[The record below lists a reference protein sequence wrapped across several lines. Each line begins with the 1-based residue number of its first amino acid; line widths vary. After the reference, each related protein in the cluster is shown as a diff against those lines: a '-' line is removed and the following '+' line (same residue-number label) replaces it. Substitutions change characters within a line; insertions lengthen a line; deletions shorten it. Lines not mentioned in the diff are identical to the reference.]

1 MPYTEVDQR
10 AINTIRA
17 LAMDAIQQAN
27 SGHPGLPMGAAPMAH
42 VLWSRFLRFNAND
55 PHWPDRDR
63 FVLSAGH
70 GSMLLYALLH
80 LSGYDVPMVEL
91 QRFRQ
96 WGSQTPGHP
105 EVGVTPGVEVSTGPL
120 GQGAANAVG
129 MAVAEAF
136 LAATYNQHDAQPVNH
151 WTYALVSDGDLM
163 EGIASEAASL
173 AGHLGLGKLIFLYD
187 DNLISLDGPTD
198 LSFSEDVLAR
208 FAAYGWQTLRVADG
222 NDCDAIEAALHEARA
237 DVNRP
242 SLIAVR
248 TIIGYGSPNY
258 AGTSRAHGEPL
269 GKEEVRLAKQALGLD
284 PDATFAVPHAVTQ
297 LWAEVARRNAKHYEA
312 WQKEVTVYAA
322 AYPQQAEH
330 LRLAWD
336 GRLPADWDAGLAD
349 ALVASGDM
357 ATRDASG
364 KVIELLRS
372 RIPWMLGGSA
382 DLAGSNKTPK
392 VSKGSFQRDNYAGS
406 VVWFGVRE
414 HAMGAML
421 NGMAAHG
428 GVVAYGG
435 TFLTF
440 SDYMRGAIRVAALS
454 HLPVTYVFTHDSI
467 GVGEDGP
474 THQPVEH
481 LASLRALP
489 NTLVIRPAD
498 AAETAAAWQ
507 VALTERHAPTA
518 LILSRQK
525 LPAYDRNTYPAADVA
540 HGAYVLRDA
549 SNGAPQAILIG
560 TGSEVSL
567 AMQAAAQ
574 LEAEGIATRVVSM
587 PCQELF
593 ERQAATYK
601 EQVLPAAVTNRV
613 VIEAGVSFGWER
625 YVGINGGLITVDR
638 FGASAPAGEIYTNL
652 GITAAA
658 AVAAVKARLG

>member
-1 MPYTEVDQR
+1 MPYNEIDQR

-42 VLWSRFLRFNAND
+42 VLWSRFLRFNPND

-70 GSMLLYALLH
+70 GSMLLYSLLH
-80 LSGYDVPMVEL
+80 LAGYDVSLDEL
-91 QRFRQ
+91 KRFRQ
-96 WGSQTPGHP
+96 WNSITPGHP

-136 LAATYNQHDAQPVNH
+136 LAATYNRDGHTPVNH

-163 EGIASEAASL
+163 EGIAAEAASL

-187 DNLISLDGPTD
+187 DNLISLDGPTS
-198 LSFSEDVLAR
+198 LAFSEDVMAR
-208 FAAYGWQTLRVADG
+208 FAAYGWQTLKVADG

-242 SLIAVR
+242 SIIAVR
-248 TIIGYGSPNY
+248 TVIGYGSPNY

-269 GKEEVRLAKQALGLD
+269 GKDEVRLAKEALGLN
-284 PDATFAVPHAVTQ
+284 PDATFDVPHVVTQ
-297 LWAEVARRNAKHYEA
+297 FWADVTRRNAKIYEN
-312 WQKEVTVYAA
+312 WQKDVTVYAA
-322 AYPQQAEH
+322 AHADLATT
-330 LRLAWD
+330 LRTAWD
-336 GRLPADWDAGLAD
+336 GGLPAGWDAGLVE
-349 ALVASGDM
+349 LVSGSEMAS
-357 ATRDASG
+357 RDASG
-364 KVIELLRS
+364 KVLEVLRS
-372 RIPWMLGGSA
+372 RIPWLLGGSA

-392 VSKGSFQRDNYAGS
+392 ISNGSFQRDNYAGS
-406 VVWFGVRE
+406 VIWFGVRE

-428 GVVAYGG
+428 GIRPYGG

-440 SDYMRGAIRVAALS
+440 SDYMRGSIRVAALS
-454 HLPVTYVFTHDSI
+454 HHPVVYVFTHDSI

-489 NTLVIRPAD
+489 NLVVIRPAD
-498 AAETAAAWQ
+498 GAETAVAWQ
-507 VALTERHAPTA
+507 VALRETHRPTA

-525 LPAYDRNTYPAADVA
+525 LPAFDHTHAPAQQVTR
-540 HGAYVLRDA
+540 GAYVLREA
-549 SNGAPQAILIG
+549 SGGQPKAIVIA
-560 TGSEVSL
+560 TGSEVAI
-567 AMQAAAQ
+567 AMQAAAK
-574 LEAEGIATRVVSM
+574 LEADGVPTRVVSM
-587 PCQELF
+587 PSHELF
-593 ERQAATYK
+593 EQQSADYK
-601 EQVLPAAVTNRV
+601 AQVLPAGVTNRV
-613 VIEAGVSFGWER
+613 AIEAGVSFGWDR
-625 YVGINGGLITVDR
+625 YVGTQGTIIAIDR
-638 FGASAPAGEIYTNL
+638 FGASAPAGEVYQQL
-652 GITAAA
+652 GITADAV
-658 AVAAVKARLG
+658 VAAVKR

>member
-1 MPYTEVDQR
+1 LT
-10 AINTIRA
+10 
-17 LAMDAIQQAN
+17 
-27 SGHPGLPMGAAPMAH
+27 
-42 VLWSRFLRFNAND
+42 
-55 PHWPDRDR
+55 
-63 FVLSAGH
+63 
-70 GSMLLYALLH
+70 
-80 LSGYDVPMVEL
+80 
-91 QRFRQ
+91 
-96 WGSQTPGHP
+96 
-105 EVGVTPGVEVSTGPL
+105 
-120 GQGAANAVG
+120 
-129 MAVAEAF
+129 
-136 LAATYNQHDAQPVNH
+136 
-151 WTYALVSDGDLM
+151 
-163 EGIASEAASL
+163 
-173 AGHLGLGKLIFLYD
+173 
-187 DNLISLDGPTD
+187 
-198 LSFSEDVLAR
+198 FSEDVLAR

-237 DVNRP
+237 DEQRP
-242 SLIAVR
+242 SIIAVR

-269 GKEEVRLAKQALGLD
+269 GKDEVRLAKQALGLEAD
-284 PDATFAVPHAVTQ
+284 ESFVVPHAVTQ

-322 AYPQQAEH
+322 AYPTQAEQ
-330 LRLAWD
+330 LRTAWD
-336 GRLPADWDAGLAD
+336 GRLPAGWDAGLAES
-349 ALVASGDM
+349 LVASGDM

-364 KVIELLRS
+364 KIIELLRS

-392 VSKGSFQRDNYAGS
+392 VSKGSFQRDHYAGS

-428 GVVAYGG
+428 GVLAYGG

-540 HGAYVLRDA
+540 RGAYVLREA
-549 SNGAPQAILIG
+549 STGVPQAIIIG

-593 ERQAATYK
+593 ERQSAAYK
-601 EQVLPAAVTNRV
+601 AQVLPASVTNRV

-658 AVAAVKARLG
+658 AVAAVKARLA